1 MPHYQE
7 LSQEFSGN
15 FTSPKPSCPCEA
27 GECPRPFRPVGEAS
41 GPSESEADLGKAVKI
56 GFGTDSGVPKHGDNA
71 REFALMVKHG
81 MTPIA
86 ALKAATSVDS
96 ELLGLSRSIGSLE
109 PGKLADLVALPGDP
123 LADITATA
131 RAVFV
136 MKEGA
141 VVPLKRP

>member
-1 MPHYQE
+1 VKI
-7 LSQEFSGN
+7 G
-15 FTSPKPSCPCEA
+15 
-27 GECPRPFRPVGEAS
+27 
-41 GPSESEADLGKAVKI
+41 VKI
-56 GFGTDSGVPKHGDNA
+56 GFGTDSGVSKHGDNA
-71 REFALMVKHG
+71 REFDLMVKHG

-96 ELLGLSRSIGSLE
+96 ELHGLSRSIGSLE

-131 RAVFV
+131 RVVFV
-136 MKEGA
+136 MKEEA